1 MYNGHL
7 IGGKSGHAE
16 MSLFGHMEDFG
27 KCCPMLLKVFWYIT
41 SLLGMKKIMRV
52 CKKANRER
60 KERRIKG

>member
-41 SLLGMKKIMRV
+41 SLLGMKKNNESV
-52 CKKANRER
+52 
-60 KERRIKG
+60 